1 MFLKEKAFV
10 KVHDMAVQAD
20 YFAEARGG
28 TKYVIP
34 REGKDNRA
42 RSESR
47 SSGYDMKV
55 KGQGDAYR
63 GYDTNRP
70 RNFDRGKRPDR
81 GRDQSRD
88 RYRDSGRRV
97 VTCYHCQGHISPDC
111 PQRGRLHRAAAL
123 EEDDRKSRLRG
134 IKAGKFCRCSKRR
147 RAGQRVLPSQ
157 L

>member
-1 MFLKEKAFV
+1 MFLTEKAFV
-10 KVHDMAVQAD
+10 KVHDMAVQVD
-20 YFAEARGG
+20 YFAKARGG

-47 SSGYDMKV
+47 SSGYDRKV
-55 KGQGDAYR
+55 KGQCDAYR

-70 RNFDRGKRPDR
+70 RNFDRGKSPDR
-81 GRDQSRD
+81 GRDHSRD

-97 VTCYHCQGHISPDC
+97 VTCYHCGGQGHISPDC

-123 EEDDRKSRLRG
+123 EED
-134 IKAGKFCRCSKRR
+134 
-147 RAGQRVLPSQ
+147 
-157 L
+157 